1 MVHHVKKREL
11 SALKEGSVERHK
23 KTVITHLMET
33 GEKAYRE
40 RQYDLANAYTT
51 IALSLQ
57 PFDLDIIMRRVLI
70 LEKLSMF
77 NEAIDEAYHMISLAP
92 MDARGYLRASRVL
105 LAQDKRVEALTLLE
119 TALKKVSLTDHRYHL
134 LEIYKRRSQPQ
145 ATTFVTRLPYEIT
158 RNIFKSLPINS
169 LIRCTQVCKSWN
181 QFIIHCSDLWRII
194 DLRDYPS
201 QKRLPRNALAQ
212 CINRAIDLHSTKNN
226 GISELW
232 VGNKMTMYDVV
243 DLLISKDC
251 RNLSVLY
258 MSDSDLTNRTWT
270 RMMMKHI
277 CTNIAH
283 LFLSHTDISI
293 VDVMISGEYLPN
305 LTQLVLDGCSFGYV
319 FNNNNVNRFNLL
331 GAENLTPSQY
341 PSASISAT
349 SFPKLQILG
358 ISSVHDMSIFAFI
371 WLLYRCPN
379 LTMIRTMHACL
390 TLTRIIIAL
399 AQYCPL
405 LTYLEYS
412 PVRSHISIPFEPNQL
427 PLMSNMRTLKL
438 HMEQDNN
445 VLHTIVTQCRDSLQH
460 LSAILNDANLSYF
473 SHLNLLQLETLEIPI
488 SPHITEQSLC
498 TLLKR
503 LPNLSLLDVSYNSD
517 AVTDQVME
525 VLATLKKLKTIRMFN
540 CTQVSDVALLKCVQ
554 QNTSLHTLGL
564 YQCQFKRETIES
576 LVFNVLP
583 EGVIECPL
591 DFIVKSKKKIITDKQ
606 RKEFNKLVDNIYAS
620 MHSDMDHDFG
630 QQQEN
635 QPQPNYNTSI
645 NSANIIEEDD
655 LFNNNT
661 LKDTLRKDDLWSI
674 YI

>member
-11 SALKEGSVERHK
+11 SAMKEGSVERHK

-145 ATTFVTRLPYEIT
+145 AATFVTRLPYEIT

-181 QFIIHCSDLWRII
+181 QFIVHCCDLWRII

-251 RNLSVLY
+251 RNLSVLC
-258 MSDSDLTNRTWT
+258 
-270 RMMMKHI
+270 K
-277 CTNIAH
+277 
-283 LFLSHTDISI
+283 
-293 VDVMISGEYLPN
+293 
-305 LTQLVLDGCSFGYV
+305 
-319 FNNNNVNRFNLL
+319 
-331 GAENLTPSQY
+331 
-341 PSASISAT
+341 
-349 SFPKLQILG
+349 
-358 ISSVHDMSIFAFI
+358 
-371 WLLYRCPN
+371 
-379 LTMIRTMHACL
+379 
-390 TLTRIIIAL
+390 
-399 AQYCPL
+399 
-405 LTYLEYS
+405 
-412 PVRSHISIPFEPNQL
+412 
-427 PLMSNMRTLKL
+427 
-438 HMEQDNN
+438 
-445 VLHTIVTQCRDSLQH
+445 
-460 LSAILNDANLSYF
+460 
-473 SHLNLLQLETLEIPI
+473 
-488 SPHITEQSLC
+488 
-498 TLLKR
+498 
-503 LPNLSLLDVSYNSD
+503 
-517 AVTDQVME
+517 
-525 VLATLKKLKTIRMFN
+525 
-540 CTQVSDVALLKCVQ
+540 
-554 QNTSLHTLGL
+554 
-564 YQCQFKRETIES
+564 
-576 LVFNVLP
+576 
-583 EGVIECPL
+583 
-591 DFIVKSKKKIITDKQ
+591 
-606 RKEFNKLVDNIYAS
+606 
-620 MHSDMDHDFG
+620 
-630 QQQEN
+630 
-635 QPQPNYNTSI
+635 
-645 NSANIIEEDD
+645 
-655 LFNNNT
+655 
-661 LKDTLRKDDLWSI
+661 
-674 YI
+674 